1 MLQHLMSDDASTKKL
16 SEHRRR
22 EAELKA
28 EVRKLESQVSLL
40 EKQLDARDDAGTRAR
55 LNEVEN
61 KLAAANEE
69 LLRVSDALE
78 GTEAA
83 RAEAVASIEE
93 LEQLVDSFS
102 KVTKGVPELVEVLS
116 AMKLCVGALATARRL
131 ERTQESLQEAKDISA
146 ALTQALMLLANTLAS
161 QSGRA
166 AVAAPKS

>member
-1 MLQHLMSDDASTKKL
+1 MSDEASTQKL

-22 EAELKA
+22 QAELKA

-40 EKQLDARDDAGTRAR
+40 EKQLEARDDAAVRAKR
-55 LNEVEN
+55 EKSEEN
-61 KLAAANEE
+61 LAAANEE
-69 LLRVSDALE
+69 LLRVTDALE

-83 RAEAVASIEE
+83 RADAAATIEA

-102 KVTKGVPELVEVLS
+102 TVTKGVPELVEVLS
-116 AMKLCVGALATARRL
+116 AMRLCVGALATARRL

-161 QSGRA
+161 QAGRA
-166 AVAAPKS
+166 ALAAPRTS

>member
-1 MLQHLMSDDASTKKL
+1 MLCSMSEEASTKLL

-40 EKQLDARDDAGTRAR
+40 EKQIDARDDAATRTR
-55 LNEVEN
+55 LGEVEA
-61 KLAAANEE
+61 KLAVANEE
-69 LLRVSDALE
+69 LLRVTDALE
-78 GTEAA
+78 GTEEA
-83 RAEAVASIEE
+83 RAQAAESIEE
-93 LEQLVDSFS
+93 LEQLVDSFA

-116 AMKLCVGALATARRL
+116 AMKLCVGALATSRRL

-146 ALTQALMLLANTLAS
+146 ALTQALLLLANTLAS

-166 AVAAPKS
+166 AVARSD

>member
-1 MLQHLMSDDASTKKL
+1 MSDDASTRKL
-16 SEHRRR
+16 GEHRKR

-28 EVRKLESQVSLL
+28 EVRRLESQVGLL

-55 LNEVEN
+55 LTDVEA

-83 RAEAVASIEE
+83 RAQAVATIEE
-93 LEQLVDSFS
+93 LEKLVDSFS
-102 KVTKGVPELVEVLS
+102 VVTKGVPELVEVLD
-116 AMKLCVGALATARRL
+116 AMRLCVGALATARRL
-131 ERTQESLQEAKDISA
+131 ERSQESLQEAKDISA

-161 QSGRA
+161 QAGRA
-166 AVAAPKS
+166 AVAAPK

>member
-1 MLQHLMSDDASTKKL
+1 MSDEASTQKL

-22 EAELKA
+22 QAELKV

-40 EKQLDARDDAGTRAR
+40 EKQLEAREDAAMRAK
-55 LNEVEN
+55 LEKSEAN
-61 KLAAANEE
+61 LAAANEE
-69 LLRVSDALE
+69 LLRVTDALE

-83 RAEAVASIEE
+83 RAEAAATIEE

-102 KVTKGVPELVEVLS
+102 TVTKGVPELVEVLS
-116 AMKLCVGALATARRL
+116 AMRLCVGALATARRL

-161 QSGRA
+161 QAGRA
-166 AVAAPKS
+166 ALRT